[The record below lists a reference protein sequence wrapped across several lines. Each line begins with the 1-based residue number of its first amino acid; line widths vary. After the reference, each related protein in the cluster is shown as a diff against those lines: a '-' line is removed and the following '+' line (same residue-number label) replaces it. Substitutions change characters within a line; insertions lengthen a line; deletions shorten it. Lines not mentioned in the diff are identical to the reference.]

1 MSNMS
6 YCRFENTYSDL
17 EDCYYNWSG
26 AESESEI
33 QYRKK
38 MLELCMRI
46 VDEQAYDYL
55 LVSKTNMRGYLNE
68 TSRDC

>member
-6 YCRFENTYSDL
+6 YCRFENTYDDL
-17 EDCYYNWSG
+17 RDCYEHWSG
-26 AESESEI
+26 ADSESEI

-46 VDEQAYDYL
+46 VNEQAYDYVL
-55 LVSKTNMRGYLNE
+55 LTQDQYERLVE
-68 TSRDC
+68 

>member
-17 EDCYYNWSG
+17 EDCYYYWTK

-33 QYRKK
+33 QYRKD
-38 MLELCMRI
+38 MLELCISI
-46 VDEQAYDYL
+46 VKENAHDYQLLTYDQYER
-55 LVSKTNMRGYLNE
+55 LVG
-68 TSRDC
+68 